1 MVKVIFSNHA
11 KEDKFPTLT
20 KHKFYLHE
28 DNVVKVIK
36 DPEHEDKESDKP
48 NIIAS
53 KGIDDK
59 HVLRVVYRKEG
70 DIIKIIT
77 FYPAEKGRYY

>member
-1 MVKVIFSNHA
+1 MKIVFSKHA
-11 KEDKFPTLT
+11 KEDKFSILA
-20 KHKFYLHE
+20 KHKFHLKEE
-28 DNVVKVIK
+28 DVVKVIK
-36 DPEHEDKESDKP
+36 EAEHEDTESDKP

-53 KGIDDK
+53 KSLDEK
-59 HVLRVVYRKEG
+59 HVLRIVYRKEG